1 MKIIGFEVDSI
12 HCDKCVSKIL
22 DEVSRIE
29 GVHKVDV
36 IRYRRVVV
44 VVEDDVDKKR
54 IEEVIESLGYKVI
67 KE

>member
-22 DEVSRIE
+22 DGVSRIE

-54 IEEVIESLGYKVI
+54 IREVIESLGYKIV